1 MDWII
6 ALVSDLTQ
14 DTIKGG
20 LASLM
25 SNFRTWRAMRKLK
38 SRLTSKILKK
48 YGNRVYYNSLDSFLA
63 INNVI
68 PNVIRN
74 CHAVNINEYRCEI
87 QTVEYYIALFLERY
101 PQHIYHR
108 SELYTFFQDCFNTI
122 FTVLNDSKASE
133 DIRIICNVAKEL
145 SGTLSSQLQ
154 EIKTAL
160 DGVNQKL
167 DGLREDH
174 TVGQV
179 SIENYFSYLMRL
191 CANRSTTG
199 YIPRQIYKTDVAEA
213 TDSLTAL
220 QDQRRILLLGE
231 AGFGKTCEAV
241 DLLDRL
247 CHNQGGEGYVPFFL
261 SLGDYGV
268 QYQTIMD
275 GLAEKI
281 KHYCT
286 GDPQPFIMSWM
297 AKGEAVLILD
307 GIDDIPSD
315 EDKGRFAS
323 DVNNLSIVY
332 DKCCYF
338 ITGREAMY
346 SGKLINANIHRLT
359 SLSRETVCQKLFEEG
374 IRVRIPDIY
383 YQLFENP
390 MFFNVGKNILKS
402 SPNSDLFN
410 RSAIFENL
418 FLLLCGQWNEQKG
431 VSVNRPLSYSEIL
444 SLIGHIAYEYFDR
457 PFFTLLEFDQY
468 VSNEVQ
474 HHNKARVISF
484 LTGTGIFRIAD
495 KITFAHKLFKEY
507 FAANYL
513 ISQYPLKDNR
523 ERYLKLV
530 NSKNWR
536 EVFVFASGIFRKVEE
551 QDEYLDF
558 IMDNNLNLYLECVNG
573 KNDLSPL
580 LEPCDSRQ
588 RAIRYL
594 QQIRSSYLFIINKY
608 FYPIR
613 DRFAPLPGRND
624 DSGLNQIQIV
634 GSISGDGKYLH
645 YWFDRVKDGEAEIIC
660 LAENELAE
668 HHMVRE
674 LDAVIHRRN
683 ISSFG
688 INLELSGLHGDSGR
702 KIAADRIKDE
712 LKDILDNRQLIE
724 SKYLFCERLS
734 ECSRG
739 LKQLRGVTNAED
751 MKVIVDCM
759 ISEAKART
767 PNMEGYQHDGVDMLY
782 LQALLNTVVNAQ
794 IDYQACLLPDGDTRP
809 DASSYWGWEVYSYER
824 MKERIRQFFLY
835 HQLSYLEMAEANFP
849 ALFDQFSRHR
859 DAPYK
864 NVVLFSIPNET
875 GFQSEPRLT
884 VYHVASPS
892 GGVVSPEI
900 IECTEEERRAQR
912 RSLFDEIKQS
922 YINTGKTARSY
933 SYFSCG
939 FTITTTSN
947 RKGVGP
953 LSERVYAS
961 LKSSLEEV
969 LGQL

>member
-6 ALVSDLTQ
+6 SLISGLTQ
-14 DTIKGG
+14 DTVKD
-20 LASLM
+20 SLTSLH
-25 SNFRTWRAMRKLK
+25 SNSRTWCAMRELE
-38 SRLTSKILKK
+38 SRLNSGILKK
-48 YGNRVYYNSLDSFLA
+48 YGDRIYYNNLDSFLT

-68 PNVIRN
+68 PNLIKN
-74 CHAVNINEYRCEI
+74 CHAVGISEYRCEV
-87 QTVEYYIALFLERY
+87 QTVEYYIALFLAQFPE
-101 PQHIYHR
+101 HIHHR

-122 FTVLNDSKASE
+122 FTTLNDPKASE
-133 DIRIICNVAKEL
+133 DIRIICNVSKEL
-145 SGTLSSQLQ
+145 SGALASQLQ
-154 EIKTAL
+154 EVKTVL
-160 DGVNQKL
+160 DGVTQKL
-167 DGLREDH
+167 DGLLEDH
-174 TVGQV
+174 TAGQV
-179 SIENYFSYLMRL
+179 SVENYFSYLTRL
-191 CANRSTTG
+191 CTNRSITG
-199 YIPRQIYKTDVAEA
+199 YIPRQMYRTDANET

-220 QDQRRILLLGE
+220 LDQRRILLLGE

-241 DLLDRL
+241 DLLNRL
-247 CHNQGGEGYVPFFL
+247 CHNQSEEGHIPFFL
-261 SLGDYGV
+261 SLADYGV

-281 KHYCT
+281 KYFCT
-286 GDPQPFIMSWM
+286 GDPRPFIMSWM
-297 AKGEAVLILD
+297 EKGKAVLILD
-307 GIDDIPSD
+307 GIDDIHSD
-315 EDKGRFAS
+315 ETKGRFTS
-323 DVNNLSIVY
+323 DVNNLSVVY
-332 DKCCYF
+332 DKCLFF
-338 ITGREAMY
+338 ITGRIAMY
-346 SGKLINANIHRLT
+346 SGKLINANIYRLT
-359 SLSRETVCQKLFEEG
+359 SLSRETVRQTLLEEG
-374 IRVRIPDIY
+374 IRVRIPDSY

-390 MFFNVGKNILKS
+390 MFFNVGKNILKN

-418 FLLLCGQWNEQKG
+418 FLLLCGQWSEQKG
-431 VSVNRPLSYSEIL
+431 ASVNRPLSYSEIL

-474 HHNKARVISF
+474 HHDKARVISF

-507 FAANYL
+507 FAASYMT
-513 ISQYPLKDNR
+513 SQYPLKDNR

-536 EVFVFASGIFRKVEE
+536 EVFVFASGMFRKIEE

-558 IMDNNLNLYLECVNG
+558 IMGSDLNLYLECVNG

-580 LEPCDSRQ
+580 LELCDSRQ

-613 DRFAPLPGRND
+613 DRFAPLPGKND
-624 DSGLNQIQIV
+624 DSSLNQIQIV

-660 LAENELAE
+660 LADGQLAE
-668 HHMVRE
+668 HHKARE
-674 LDAVIHRRN
+674 HDAVIHRRN

-688 INLELSGLHGDSGR
+688 INLELCGLHGDSGR

-734 ECSRG
+734 ECSKG

-751 MKVIVDCM
+751 MKVIVDSM

-767 PNMEGYQHDGVDMLY
+767 PNMEGYQYGGVDMLY
-782 LQALLNTVVNAQ
+782 LQVLLNTVVNAR
-794 IDYQACLLPDGDTRP
+794 IDYQACLLPDSDTRP
-809 DASSYWGWEVYSYER
+809 PASSYWVWEVYSYER

-835 HQLSYLEMAEANFP
+835 HQLSYLEMVEANFP
-849 ALFDQFSRHR
+849 ALFDQFSMYC

-892 GGVVSPEI
+892 GRVVSPEI

-912 RSLFDEIKQS
+912 RNLFDEIKQS
-922 YINTGKTARSY
+922 YINIEKTAHSY
-933 SYFSCG
+933 NYFSCG

-947 RKGVGP
+947 RQGVGP
-953 LSERVYAS
+953 LSERVYTS
-961 LKSSLEEV
+961 IKSSLEEV